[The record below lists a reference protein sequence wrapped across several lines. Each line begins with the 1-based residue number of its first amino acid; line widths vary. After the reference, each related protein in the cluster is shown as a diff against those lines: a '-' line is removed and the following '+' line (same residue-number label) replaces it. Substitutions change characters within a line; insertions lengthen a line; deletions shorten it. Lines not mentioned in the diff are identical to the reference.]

1 VRSNPEVHDNT
12 IAREK
17 DMKKPINISVI
28 AILGVMM
35 LMLPGSLT
43 AAGDITGWEID
54 SEYNEQYDPKE
65 RDSIKGD
72 IVKFI
77 TVKPLKGMVSGTAF
91 ILDEGGGDKVVVHVC
106 PESYATGR
114 ETGLRR
120 GDWVKVKGAWADIG
134 DESIFMAAKIRKDND
149 YAFKVRLTADGKPF
163 WTMSPEEL
171 AKEKAE
177 VE

>member
-1 VRSNPEVHDNT
+1 MERN
-12 IAREK
+12 
-17 DMKKPINISVI
+17 MKIQISQSFFTLI
-28 AILGVMM
+28 GTL
-35 LMLPGSLT
+35 LLLLPVVVL
-43 AAGDITGWEID
+43 AAGDITGWELD
-54 SEYNEQYDPKE
+54 SEYNKLYNPKE

-77 TVKPLKGMVSGTAF
+77 TVTPMKGMDSGTAF
-91 ILDEGGGDKVVVHVC
+91 ILDEGGGDEVVVHVC

-120 GDWVKVKGAWADIG
+120 GDWVKVKGVWADVG
-134 DESIFMAAKIRKDND
+134 DDSIFMAAKIRKDNE
-149 YAFKVRLTADGKPF
+149 YVFKVRLSSDGKPF
-163 WTMSPEEL
+163 WSMSTEEL

>member
-1 VRSNPEVHDNT
+1 MELSFRHVL
-12 IAREK
+12 I
-17 DMKKPINISVI
+17 
-28 AILGVMM
+28 VMIC
-35 LMLPGSLT
+35 LLLPVGSF
-43 AAGDITGWEID
+43 AAGDITGWELD
-54 SEYNEQYDPKE
+54 SEYNKLYDQKE
-65 RDSIKGD
+65 RDNIKGD

-77 TVKPLKGMVSGTAF
+77 TVVPMEGMAPGTAF

-120 GDWVKVKGAWADIG
+120 GDWVKVKGAWADVG
-134 DESIFMAAKIRKDND
+134 DETIFMASKIRKDND
-149 YAFKVRLTADGKPF
+149 YAFKVRLTSDGKPF
-163 WTMSPEEL
+163 WTMTAEEL

>member
-1 VRSNPEVHDNT
+1 MELTFRHVL
-12 IAREK
+12 I
-17 DMKKPINISVI
+17 
-28 AILGVMM
+28 VMIC
-35 LMLPGSLT
+35 LLLPVGSF
-43 AAGDITGWEID
+43 AAGDITGWELD
-54 SEYNEQYDPKE
+54 SEYNKLYDQKE
-65 RDSIKGD
+65 RDNIKGD

-77 TVKPLKGMVSGTAF
+77 TVVPMKGMAPGTAF

-120 GDWVKVKGAWADIG
+120 GDWVKVKGVWADVG
-134 DESIFMAAKIRKDND
+134 DETIFMASKIRKDND
-149 YAFKVRLTADGKPF
+149 YAFKVRLTSDGKPF
-163 WTMSPEEL
+163 WTMTAEEL

>member
-1 VRSNPEVHDNT
+1 
-12 IAREK
+12 
-17 DMKKPINISVI
+17 
-28 AILGVMM
+28 MM
-35 LMLPGSLT
+35 LPTISRLVLKAAFTLFLLIPVAVY

-54 SEYNEQYDPKE
+54 SEYNKLYNPKE

-77 TVKPLKGMVSGTAF
+77 TVEPMEGMAPGTAF

-106 PESYATGR
+106 PESYASSR

-120 GDWVKVKGAWADIG
+120 GDWVKVKGVWADIG
-134 DESIFMAAKIRKDND
+134 DESVFIAAKIRKDNN
-149 YAFKVRLTADGKPF
+149 YAFKVRLTSDGQPF
-163 WTMSPEEL
+163 WTMSPDKL
-171 AKEKAE
+171 AMEKAA

>member
-1 VRSNPEVHDNT
+1 
-12 IAREK
+12 
-17 DMKKPINISVI
+17 MKTQINQSLII
-28 AILGVMM
+28 TLI
-35 LMLPGSLT
+35 GSLLLLPAVAL
-43 AAGDITGWEID
+43 AAGDITGWELD
-54 SEYNEQYDPKE
+54 SEYNELYNPKE

-72 IVKFI
+72 IAKFI
-77 TVKPLKGMVSGTAF
+77 SVTPMKGMAPGTAF
-91 ILDEGGGDKVVVHVC
+91 ILDEGGGDEVVVHVC

-120 GDWVKVKGAWADIG
+120 GDWVKVKGVWADIG
-134 DESIFMAAKIRKDND
+134 DDSIFIAAKIRKDNE
-149 YAFKVRLTADGKPF
+149 YAFKVRLSSDGKPF